1 MKRTLLA
8 LAIAGCA
15 FAQKPPK
22 PLKDGIYA
30 NFKTEFGDIK
40 AILYEKD
47 TPRSVALF
55 VRLAQGMQE
64 FRDVDGQVAKRRYYD
79 NTTFFRIV
87 PAEVVQAGSLDGK
100 TTYQCGLKIKDEL
113 LPGLKF
119 HFGSLAIANPGV
131 PDSGGCQFFFTLQE
145 KPIWDMKYTIFGQLV
160 EGEDVLRQLGGVP
173 VRDQVPVNPPKLIGV
188 TIERVGPPPGQKPKK

>member
-47 TPRSVALF
+47 TPQAVALF
-55 VRLAQGMQE
+55 VRLAQGVQE
-64 FRDVDGQVAKRRYYD
+64 FLDVDGQKTKRPFYD

-87 PAEVVQAGSLDGK
+87 PADAVQAGSPNGAN
-100 TTYQCGLKIKDEL
+100 TYQCGLKIKDEL
-113 LPGLKF
+113 LPGIKF
-119 HFGSLAIANPGV
+119 RFGSLAIANPACPTREGASFSSRCSKS
-131 PDSGGCQFFFTLQE
+131 PSGTANSPFSDKSWTATMCCGNWAVFRCTAML
-145 KPIWDMKYTIFGQLV
+145 P
-160 EGEDVLRQLGGVP
+160 
-173 VRDQVPVNPPKLIGV
+173 
-188 TIERVGPPPGQKPKK
+188 